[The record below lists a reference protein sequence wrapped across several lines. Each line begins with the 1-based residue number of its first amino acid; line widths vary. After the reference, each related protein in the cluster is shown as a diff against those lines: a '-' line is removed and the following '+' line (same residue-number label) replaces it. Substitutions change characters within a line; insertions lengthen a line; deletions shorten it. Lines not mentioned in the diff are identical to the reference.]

1 MTALPGVLTCR
12 STDRPHG
19 YDRLDGVATA
29 KAERLLNLVIA
40 LVNSPR
46 YRTAAWIRDKVAGYA
61 DAPSDEAF
69 FRTFE
74 RDKQELRELG
84 IPLQT
89 PSTGEDGYRI
99 PPVEFA
105 LPQLSFTPA
114 EAAALA
120 LAGRLWETTA
130 LERAGSGALRKIRDA
145 ASNGGTPA
153 PGGSTAVTAVNG
165 VNAVNADQQDLAE
178 PSAATLLQPRVR
190 TGDPAFAPL
199 YAAVRARRPVVFDYR
214 KDPTGPAEPRSVQP
228 WGLVSF
234 RGRWY
239 LVGHDDQRD
248 DQRTFRLSRI
258 DGRVRAAGRPGTVRP
273 PAGIDL
279 LAEVAGSVERP
290 ADRTATV
297 RMRSGRGAGLRRT
310 AIGSVEY
317 PDAPGWDLVTIPL
330 AGLWD
335 TARRIAEQGPD
346 AVAEE
351 PADLVTAVI
360 RLLTGTRQAVAA
372 AAGTVPRQGGKA
384 RLDPGLDPGLDA
396 SPGFDP
402 APRFDTSPWPD
413 RTTEPDPAGWPS

>member
-1 MTALPGVLTCR
+1 MPGVLTCGA
-12 STDRPHG
+12 TDRPLR

-61 DAPSDEAF
+61 NAPTDEAF

-114 EAAALA
+114 ETAALA

-130 LERAGSGALRKIRDA
+130 LDRAGSGALRKIRDA
-145 ASNGGTPA
+145 AGNGGTPVRD
-153 PGGSTAVTAVNG
+153 GSTSGNTLTPATAHLPDQS
-165 VNAVNADQQDLAE
+165 ANADHQDTAE

-199 YAAVRARRPVVFDYR
+199 YAAVRARRAVLFDYR

-239 LVGHDDQRD
+239 LVGHDDQRGE
-248 DQRTFRLSRI
+248 QRTFRLSRI
-258 DGRVRAAGRPGTVRP
+258 DGHVRTVGRAGTVRP

-279 LAEVAGSVERP
+279 LAEVANTVERP

-297 RMRSGRGAGLRRT
+297 LMRSGRGAGLRRT
-310 AIGSVEY
+310 AIGSVED
-317 PDAPGWDLVTIPL
+317 PDAPGWDRLTIPL
-330 AGLWD
+330 GGLWD

-351 PADLVTAVI
+351 PADLVTAVV
-360 RLLTGTRQAVAA
+360 RLLTGTRQAVVG
-372 AAGTVPRQGGKA
+372 AAGADGAAGPVPQQAGERPVDA
-384 RLDPGLDPGLDA
+384 EPRLAP
-396 SPGFDP
+396 SPG
-402 APRFDTSPWPD
+402 TD
-413 RTTEPDPAGWPS
+413 RSAEPDPAGLGWPS